1 MKTIDRHS
9 GETEIHRGRAHRVIR
24 VRDPAA
30 GPLIVKRGL
39 DDGDL
44 GSFRSALQ
52 NEQRILERLQG
63 LDGCPRLIRYDPA
76 VPELAVADFGGV
88 TLGESGLLGRLELAT
103 FLTLAEKLA
112 HCLAEIHGRGVI
124 HTDLN
129 PANLLVRSD
138 DLRVQ
143 VIGFDL
149 STTVAEEH
157 PGFDHLSGLPGTPAY
172 LSPEQTGRMNRPVD
186 YRTDLYALGAIL
198 YTLATG
204 RPPFAETD
212 PLALVHAHLAR
223 APLPPGEH
231 APWLPPLVT
240 ELILTLLAKEP
251 DDRYQSAAGLAH
263 DLHRLRIATAAQQPL
278 AAVRLKERDLPLAPR
293 PPRRLY
299 GRESELAMLLTAFTG
314 AIEGVARGL
323 FVAGYSGVGKT
334 VLIHEIHRPVTLARG
349 LFISGKFEQFRHDRP
364 FLGPVQALRQLC
376 QLLLAEPEAQVAEW
390 RARILAGVGPDAGA
404 LLEVVPEL
412 QSLLGPQAPVPALGP
427 HEAQVRLRTL
437 LVALVRQVAA
447 PAHPL
452 VLFLDDLQWAD
463 QPSLDFIGALL
474 EEPDLVG
481 MLLIG
486 AFRDNEVDQA
496 HPLLRLL
503 GRPTV
508 TGAAAPVLT
517 LVSLTAA
524 DMTELLADML
534 HLSHDAVRPLAAA
547 LYAKTSGNPFFT
559 IEFLNALYREG
570 ALRPDPDQGRWK
582 WDTAAIQARP
592 ASANVVDFLAAGLRD
607 LARQTAESL
616 VAAACL
622 GTTCTLGQL
631 ALATGEDLGALAERL
646 RPALERGILVTP
658 KALAVHQADGGA
670 ALTFCHDRMQQA
682 VYLLRD
688 DAWRA
693 RLHLAMARRF
703 ARSTADPVHP
713 LRAAEHYA
721 IAAPLIVETAERV
734 LARGLFLKA
743 AIQARQSGAFVT
755 AERFLRLGI
764 GQLAADAWHSDHDA
778 AFILHTELHLV
789 LYSQSRNREADA
801 VYALLAAQTTSPRQ
815 LIAPICIQIASLS
828 NRTRYAD
835 AVRLGGDLLAQL
847 GIRLPPEPVRESL
860 DQELALFY
868 RHVAAGALDRLPMQ
882 PDMDDERLL
891 NIALLLN
898 RLIPAALFSGSLLGF
913 WMMARCSR
921 LWIEAGYCEF
931 LSYPMCCI
939 TMVTIAMREDYAT
952 GYRAARAALETAL
965 TRDPGGLEVARA
977 QHSFGLFACHW
988 FQPLGDDLGH
998 AQAAF
1003 TGLLRSGDLEF
1014 ANFTFFTSLGA
1025 LFDTCTQLPQMS
1037 AEIATAIGFTRKTG
1051 STHSE
1056 QAFLPYRQ
1064 LVRALEGKTLGSGSL
1079 ADAEFDDAAHLAAI
1093 QGNAMALAYFH
1104 TYRALGAGLFNDEA
1118 GLVSHAESAVLLSR
1132 HISGFY
1138 PTALANLLHS
1148 LALIAQL
1155 PATAPAA
1162 RPALLERL
1170 AGNQAWLAARAA
1182 DAPMNFAH
1190 LYDLVEALRLDALDQ
1205 PWAALQ
1211 VFEQAMRGA
1220 QAHQRPWHHAFITE
1234 RAGHCA
1240 MRQGLEHAGR
1250 ALLLRAHDLYRHWG
1264 AAGKVLAMRAAL
1276 PFIDAGVQGRR
1287 GARPVDP
1294 LDYEALLR
1302 ASQAL
1307 AAETSQ
1313 PRLRARVVDLMGQ
1326 LTGATDV
1333 QLLVRNGEDDWLL
1346 EGGLRGS
1353 ERLTQLTRQ
1362 AAEAQ
1367 RIIAGSVLRLGL
1379 KTLAPLVSD
1388 DAVIDS
1394 RFTGDPHFAGLALCA
1409 LLALPVVV
1417 QGRITAFLVLENRLF
1432 RAAFTAARIEALS
1445 LLCGQFAISL
1455 ENARLYQ
1462 SLEHKVAERTREL
1475 SEANALLSEAIR
1487 RSEAEVAERR
1497 RAEEAL
1503 RESEAKVRDKLAA
1516 ILLPE
1521 GDIGTLELADILD
1534 TAAIQAIMDD
1544 FFQLT
1549 GIGVALIDRRGTV
1562 LVATGWQDICTRYH
1576 RVHPETLRNC
1586 IESDTQLS
1594 LGGAPGTFKAYN
1606 CKNQLWDIA
1615 TPIVVGGKRLGHLFL
1630 GQFFYDDE
1638 VPDYDCFRRQARQFG
1653 FNEADY
1659 LAALDRVPR
1668 WSRDTI
1674 DRVMRFYS
1682 RFSTLISTL
1691 SYSNLKL
1698 ARALDERKRAEEA
1711 LRESEDKFKA
1721 IANYAAS
1728 WEAWFS
1734 PEGRLLWMNPFSV
1747 EITGFT
1753 PEEYL
1758 AADDFLAMLTVEED
1772 RPRVLKKFQE
1782 AFQGSRGD
1790 GLEFRGVR
1798 KDGSIFWVSVS
1809 WRPILDAD
1817 GRSLGF
1823 RTSAQDIT
1831 ANRQAREDLDRARA
1845 AAEAANHQLA
1855 VLSTTDSLTG
1865 LANRRRFDDTLHAEW
1880 QRGARSGES
1889 LGLAMLDVDWFKNYN
1904 DRYGHQAGDECL
1916 RALAGVLG
1924 AQAHRISDLAARYG
1938 GEEFAVIAPATDA
1951 AGMLRLGESIRTA
1964 LEALALPH
1972 ADSPFGRITVS
1983 IGVATGVPVAG
1994 TPPDALLRLA
2004 DAALYR
2010 AKGQGR
2016 NRTVQ
2021 GAPGA
2026 AISHESEIC

>member
-1 MKTIDRHS
+1 MNIVEPDPGATA
-9 GETEIHRGRAHRVIR
+9 IHRGCGHRVIR
-24 VRDPAA
+24 VLDPVA

-44 GSFRSALQ
+44 GAIRSALH
-52 NEQRILERLQG
+52 NEQRILARLQG
-63 LDGCPRLIRYDPA
+63 LEGCPRLVRYDPA

-88 TLGESGLLGRLELAT
+88 PLAASGLMGNCALGS
-103 FLTLAEKLA
+103 FLVLAEQLA
-112 HCLAEIHGRGVI
+112 RHLAEIHGRGVI
-124 HTDLN
+124 HKDLN
-129 PANLLVRSD
+129 PANVLVRVNDLLVQIID
-138 DLRVQ
+138 
-143 VIGFDL
+143 FDVA
-149 STTVAEEH
+149 TTFAAEH
-157 PGFDHLSGLPGTPAY
+157 PGFDPLSCWPVTPAY

-186 YRTDLYALGAIL
+186 YRTDLYSLGAIL
-198 YTLATG
+198 YTVATG
-204 RPPFAETD
+204 RPPFVETD
-212 PLALVHAHLAR
+212 PLALIHAHLAR
-223 APLPPGEH
+223 APQPPGAR
-231 APWLPPLVT
+231 APWLPPLVS

-263 DLHRLRIATAAQQPL
+263 DLQRLRAAPTAAAPL
-278 AAVRLKERDLPLAPR
+278 AALRLRERDLPLAPR

-299 GRESELAMLLTAFTG
+299 GRERELATLMTAFAG
-314 AIEGVARGL
+314 ALEGVARGL

-334 VLIHEIHRPVTLARG
+334 ALIHEIHRPVTLERG
-349 LFISGKFEQFRHDRP
+349 LFISGKFEQFRHDSP
-364 FLGPVQALRQLC
+364 FLGPLQALRQLC
-376 QLLLAEPEAQVAEW
+376 QLLLAEPEARVAEW

-412 QSLLGPQAPVPALGP
+412 QSLLGPQPPAPALGP
-427 HEAQVRLRTL
+427 HESQVRLRAL
-437 LVALVRQVAA
+437 LVALMRRIAA
-447 PAHPL
+447 PDHPL

-474 EEPDLVG
+474 EEPALVG
-481 MLLIG
+481 LFLIG
-486 AFRDNEVDQA
+486 AFRDNEVDPA
-496 HPLLRLL
+496 HPLQRLL
-503 GRPTV
+503 RRATI

-517 LVSLTAA
+517 LASLTAA
-524 DMTELLADML
+524 DMTDLLADML
-534 HLSHDAVRPLAAA
+534 HLPHPAVQPLAAA

-559 IEFLNALYREG
+559 VEFLNALYREG
-570 ALRPDPDQGRWK
+570 ALRPDPQQGRWQ
-582 WDTAAIQARP
+582 WDTAAIRAHP
-592 ASANVVDFLAAGLRD
+592 ASVNVVDFLAAGLRD
-607 LARQTAESL
+607 LTQQTAESL

-622 GTTCTLGQL
+622 GNTCTLGEL
-631 ALATGEDLGALAERL
+631 ALATGEDAGQLAEQL
-646 RPALERGILVTP
+646 RPALERGILLTP
-658 KALAVHQADGGA
+658 KALAWHQADQGVT
-670 ALTFCHDRMQQA
+670 LTFCHDRMQQA
-682 VYLLRD
+682 VYALRD

-693 RLHLAMARRF
+693 RLHLVIARRF
-703 ARSTADPVHP
+703 AGSVADPVHP
-713 LRAAEHYA
+713 VRAAEHYA
-721 IAAPLIVETAERV
+721 IGAPLIAETAERA
-734 LARGLFLKA
+734 LARALFLEA
-743 AIQARQSGAFVT
+743 ALQARQSGAFVT
-755 AERFLRLGI
+755 AERFLRLAI
-764 GQLAADAWHSDHDA
+764 GQLAADAWQRDHA
-778 AFILHTELHLV
+778 NAFILHTELHLV
-789 LYSQSRNREADA
+789 LYSQSRNSEADA
-801 VYALLAAQTTSPRQ
+801 VYALLATQAVSPRQ

-828 NRTRYAD
+828 NRTRYSE
-835 AVRLGGDLLAQL
+835 AVSLGDGLLAQL
-847 GIRLPPEPVRESL
+847 GSELPLEHTGDRL

-868 RHVAAGALDRLPMQ
+868 RQVAAGALERLPTQ
-882 PDMDDERLL
+882 HDMHDERLL
-891 NIALLLN
+891 DIAQLLN

-921 LWIEAGYCEF
+921 LWIEAGYCRF

-939 TMVTIAMREDYAT
+939 TMVYAT

-965 TRDPGGLEVARA
+965 TRDQGGPEVARA

-988 FQPLGDDLGH
+988 FQPLGDDLTH

-1003 TGLLRSGDLEF
+1003 AGLLRAGDLEF
-1014 ANFTFFTSLGA
+1014 ANFTFFTSLA
-1025 LFDTCTQLPQMS
+1025 AVLDTCEQLPRMND
-1037 AEIATAIGFTRKTG
+1037 EIAAAIGFTRKTG
-1051 STHSE
+1051 SAHSE

-1064 LVRALEGKTLGSGSL
+1064 LVRALEGKTVGCGRF
-1079 ADAEFDDAAHLAAI
+1079 ADAEFDDAVHLAAI

-1104 TYRALGAGLFNDEA
+1104 TYRALGACLFNDAA
-1118 GLVSHAESAVLLSR
+1118 GLAAHAESAVVLSR

-1155 PATAPAA
+1155 RVTAPAA

-1170 AGNQAWLAARAA
+1170 ADNQRWLAARAA

-1190 LYDLVEALRLDALDQ
+1190 LRDLVEAQRLDALDQ

-1211 VFEQAMRGA
+1211 VFERAMRGA
-1220 QAHQRPWHHAFITE
+1220 QAHQRPWHHALITE
-1234 RAGHCA
+1234 CAGQCA
-1240 MRQGLEHAGR
+1240 LRQGLEHAGR
-1250 ALLLRAHDLYRHWG
+1250 ALLMRAHDLYRHWG
-1264 AAGKVLAMRAAL
+1264 AEGKAHAMRAAL
-1276 PFIDAGVQGRR
+1276 PFIDAGAQGASSR
-1287 GARPVDP
+1287 GARPVDT

-1302 ASQAL
+1302 ASQTL

-1313 PRLRARVVDLMGQ
+1313 PRLRARVLDLVSQ

-1333 QLLVRNGEDDWLL
+1333 QLLVRSADDDWLL
-1346 EGGLRGS
+1346 EGGLRGH
-1353 ERLTQLTRQ
+1353 ERLTNLTRQ

-1379 KTLAPLVSD
+1379 KTLAPVVSD
-1388 DAVIDS
+1388 DAVSDS
-1394 RFTGDPHFAGLALCA
+1394 RFAGDPHFAGLARCS

-1417 QGRITAFLVLENRLF
+1417 HGRITALLVLENRLF

-1445 LLCGQFAISL
+1445 LLCGQLAISL

-1475 SEANALLSEAIR
+1475 SQANALLSEAIR
-1487 RSEAEVAERR
+1487 RSAAEIAERR
-1497 RAEEAL
+1497 RVEEAL
-1503 RESEAKVRDKLAA
+1503 RESESKVRDTLSA

-1521 GDIGTLELADILD
+1521 GDIGALALADIID

-1544 FFQLT
+1544 FFALT
-1549 GIGVALIDRRGTV
+1549 GIGVAVIDSGGTV
-1562 LVATGWQDICTRYH
+1562 LVATGWQDICVRFH
-1576 RVHPETLRNC
+1576 RVHPETRRNC

-1606 CKNQLWDIA
+1606 CKNHLWDIA
-1615 TPIVVGGKRLGHLFL
+1615 TPIIVGGKRLGHLFL

-1638 VPDYDCFRRQARQFG
+1638 VPDYDGFRRQAKQFG

-1674 DRVMRFYS
+1674 ARVMSFYT
-1682 RFSTLISTL
+1682 RFSTLIATL

-1698 ARALDERKRAEEA
+1698 ARALDERKRAEQA
-1711 LRESEDKFKA
+1711 LRASEDKFKA

-1734 PEGRLLWMNPFSV
+1734 PEGTLLWMNPFSV

-1758 AADDFLAMLTVEED
+1758 AADDFLAMLTVEDD
-1772 RPRVLKKFQE
+1772 RPRVLSKFQE
-1782 AFQGSRGD
+1782 ALQGSSGD
-1790 GLEFRGVR
+1790 SLEFRGLR
-1798 KDGSIFWVSVS
+1798 KDGSIVWVSVS
-1809 WRPILDAD
+1809 WRPILDPD

-1951 AGMLRLGESIRTA
+1951 TGMLRLGESIRTA

-1972 ADSPFGRITVS
+1972 ADSPFGRVTVS
-1983 IGVATGVPVAG
+1983 IGVAARVPVAG
-1994 TPPDALLRLA
+1994 TLPDALLRLA

-2016 NRTVQ
+2016 NRTVS
-2021 GAPGA
+2021 GVPGA
-2026 AISHESEIC
+2026 AVPVCE